1 MKFSKRLFIVE
12 PWFQRFTVGCIQ
24 TSTVNYCLY
33 LRLQLI
39 IAEG

>member
-12 PWFQRFTVGCIQ
+12 PWFKRFTVGCIQ
-24 TSTVNYCLY
+24 TSTANYCLY
-33 LRLQLI
+33 LPLQLF

>member
-12 PWFQRFTVGCIQ
+12 PLFKRFTVGCIQ
-24 TSTVNYCLY
+24 TSNVNYCLY
-33 LRLQLI
+33 LQLQLV